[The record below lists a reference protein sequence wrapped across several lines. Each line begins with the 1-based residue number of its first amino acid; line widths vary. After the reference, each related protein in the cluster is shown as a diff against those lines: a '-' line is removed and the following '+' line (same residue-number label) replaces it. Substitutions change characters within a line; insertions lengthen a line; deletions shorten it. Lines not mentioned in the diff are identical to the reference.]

1 MPVLTRSFI
10 LSLLLAILV
19 ACINTPPAKPT
30 TVASRVNNPRS
41 TDRSVQA
48 MAVKAESDVCP
59 VTEAVWAKPPAD
71 AAVQGSSAF
80 GYYFVNADRS
90 IWASAWWASQTDNP
104 LQLREEGI
112 KVGWFRPAGATL
124 QITGQRIDAQAAP
137 LEAHVPCCYP
147 TRFQVTGLF
156 FPSAGCWTV
165 KAKADTSELA
175 FVVWIES

>member
-1 MPVLTRSFI
+1 MPVLTRLLA
-10 LSLLLAILV
+10 LSLLLAVLV
-19 ACINTPPAKPT
+19 GCINAPTAKST
-30 TVASRVNNPRS
+30 TVASPIYS
-41 TDRSVQA
+41 SSSIGGSVQA
-48 MAVKAESDVCP
+48 QAVKAEADVCP
-59 VTEAVWAKPPAD
+59 VTEPVWAKPPAD

-104 LQLREEGI
+104 LRGREEGI

-147 TRFQVTGLF
+147 TRFQATGLF

-165 KAKADTSELA
+165 KAKADTSELD
-175 FVVWIES
+175 FVVWVEP